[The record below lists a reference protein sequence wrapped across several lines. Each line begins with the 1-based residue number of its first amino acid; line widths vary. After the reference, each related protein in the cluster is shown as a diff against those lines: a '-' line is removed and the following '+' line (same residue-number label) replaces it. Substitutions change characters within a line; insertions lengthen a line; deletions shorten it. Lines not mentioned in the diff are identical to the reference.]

1 MRTVS
6 VIALAILVLFL
17 FGGQMNTSAG
27 RAEWNPPAVTAGES
41 SVQLSAAGAVDSI
54 QRRSAN
60 GPEVHSTP
68 WLNNRFEP
76 LLLLLLGSVLLS
88 VSTGIRLLAR
98 K

>member
-6 VIALAILVLFL
+6 VIALAILVLFV

-27 RAEWNPPAVTAGES
+27 RADWKPAAVTAGET
-41 SVQLSAAGAVDSI
+41 SAQASGGTVDRM
-54 QRRSAN
+54 QRKSAN
-60 GPEVHSTP
+60 SSEMHSTP
-68 WLNNRFEP
+68 WLNRFEP

-88 VSTGIRLLAR
+88 VSTGIRLLTR

>member
-27 RAEWNPPAVTAGES
+27 RAEWTRPAVTTAES
-41 SVQLSAAGAVDSI
+41 SVQSSLAGTVELTHHK
-54 QRRSAN
+54 SAN
-60 GPEVHSTP
+60 GREVHP
-68 WLNNRFEP
+68 ARWLNQFEP

-88 VSTGIRLLAR
+88 VATGIRLLTR